1 MLQLFETLRT
11 ACIEKKKE
19 PWNNGSEPASKI
31 LKWIPDALPKLLFGR
46 KIKVAFFPPDKFAR
60 YIIYFLEFQLWGKK

>member
-1 MLQLFETLRT
+1 MVSEFKKFQEAMLQLFETLRT
-11 ACIEKKKE
+11 AC
-19 PWNNGSEPASKI
+19 NNGSEPASKI

-60 YIIYFLEFQLWGKK
+60 YIIYFLEFQL